1 MSDGAES
8 RGSGEEIN
16 QSHSFEFG
24 VILTGAECAIIRVCT
39 PAREGMVLGLLF
51 HFFIKSDF
59 SPVTDEKA
67 LKRGYSMIG
76 NTDGIRLDTIGYRVR
91 VM

>member
-16 QSHSFEFG
+16 QSHSFKIEA
-24 VILTGAECAIIRVCT
+24 ILTGAECAIIRVCT
-39 PAREGMVLGLLF
+39 PAREGRVLGLLF
-51 HFFIKSDF
+51 HFFVKSHF
-59 SPVTDEKA
+59 SPVPNEKE

-76 NTDGIRLDTIGYRVR
+76 NTDALRLDTGFG
-91 VM
+91 